1 YFYNGSIYC
10 FNQGPLGWTDAE
22 NKCIEDGSTLVA
34 IETEDEQTAL
44 VNYLLNNGELR
55 DKPFHIGLTDRA
67 EENQFIWLGS
77 LVQVTYSYWK
87 AGVCHGNECPK
98 SIGYV
103 PPLKG
108 NQGNWINVLTD
119 LKIPCPG
126 YIIGWEYQRVTN
138 SEPFWIAVLTPLGSM
153 LYTVRH
159 IVKVPVTHLGLNRLR
174 SPNLKVEHGDVL
186 SVIFAHQTI
195 VGGIANEISNA
206 QSPVLKPEQYYKV
219 LQNGRYFVDDTTVG
233 DVLNMNP
240 SDLYI
245 RGYALRPLLSYD
257 NPSEI
262 ISTATKVATHSTIVD
277 HVINEL
283 TCRSKI
289 ECAMICLKDIRCLTY
304 SYTKL
309 TRKCVLHDVDDNDN
323 SLIKS
328 KPGADLYSII
338 L

>member
-1 YFYNGSIYC
+1 MK
-10 FNQGPLGWTDAE
+10 T
-22 NKCIEDGSTLVA
+22 KCE
-34 IETEDEQTAL
+34 
-44 VNYLLNNGELR
+44 LLPNNGVNAAICICLI
-55 DKPFHIGLTDRA
+55 FFW
-67 EENQFIWLGS
+67 Q
-77 LVQVTYSYWK
+77 
-87 AGVCHGNECPK
+87 GVCCGNECPK
-98 SIGYV
+98 SVGYV
-103 PPLKG
+103 SPLKD
-108 NQGNWINVLTD
+108 NHGNWINVLTD

-126 YIIGWEYQRVTN
+126 YIIGWEHQRFTN

-186 SVIFAHQTI
+186 SVIFANQTI
-195 VGGIANEISNA
+195 EGGIANERNHTR
-206 QSPVLKPEQYYKV
+206 SPVLKPEQYYRV
-219 LQNGRYFVDDTTVG
+219 LSNGRYFVDDTTVG

-240 SDLYI
+240 SELYI

-257 NPSEI
+257 NPSES
-262 ISTATKVATHSTIVD
+262 ISTATKVATDSTIVD

-309 TRKCVLHDVDDNDN
+309 TRMCVLHDIDDNDN

-328 KPGADLYSII
+328 KPGTDLYSIM